1 VDPAEVPFSWSDAPR
16 QGIGG
21 FFRHIVAFIESRGA
35 KDAVLA
41 AVPPET
47 RALFADPPRVTAW
60 VPSKHID
67 ELEAAF
73 LKVAGREATVE
84 MGRVCSRSLGATIV
98 QPVLRLAFMLLGQ
111 GPATIFENLDRFFSL
126 ATRGIEFTWEPQAKK
141 AGMVTARFV
150 GPDTPEAAFHV
161 LQGSLE
167 FIFDLCGVSGEVGT
181 AEVEEESD
189 AGATVRYRV
198 SWH

>member
-1 VDPAEVPFSWSDAPR
+1 VQPAELPFSWSEAPR
-16 QGIGG
+16 QGIGC
-21 FFRHIVAFIESRGA
+21 FFRNIVDFIAERGVEGE
-35 KDAVLA
+35 VLA
-41 AVPPET
+41 AVSPDT
-47 RALFADPPRVTAW
+47 GALFRNPPRPLAW
-60 VPSKHID
+60 VPSRHID

-73 LKVAGREATVE
+73 LQVAGRELTVE
-84 MGRVCSRSLGATIV
+84 MGRMCSRTLGATIV

-111 GPATIFENLDRFFSL
+111 GPGTIFENLDRFFSL
-126 ATRGIEFTWEPQAKK
+126 ATRGIEFAWESRSRK
-141 AGMVTARFV
+141 AGTVIARFV

-167 FIFDLCGVSGEVGT
+167 FIFDLCGVSGEVSA
-181 AEVEEESD
+181 AEVSEQSD